1 MELKLNIPTELNE
14 ITLKQ
19 YKKFISIGENNQDPN
34 FIQAKMIEIFC
45 GVSHKF
51 ATLMKYSDV
60 EEITGM
66 INKLLIQQPKLVNTF
81 KMDGIEYGFIPDL
94 DDMTLGEYIDL
105 DTYTGDN
112 NNIEVAMNVLYRPIV
127 TKLKNKYVI
136 EKYNPDNRDKM
147 LNMPMDAV
155 VSSLFFFSEFRTGVV
170 GNYPELFEQTTEN
183 QFGGVQNFARK
194 YGWYQSL
201 FALSGGDVIRIKN
214 ITELKFHE
222 CFLMLAFMKDK
233 NELEQRELKKKFK

>member
-34 FIQAKMIEIFC
+34 FLQAKMIEIFC

-66 INKLLIQQPKLVNTF
+66 INKLLIQQPKLVTTF

-155 VSSLFFFSEFRTGVV
+155 VSSLFFFLNLGLELSEITLSYLNKPQKINSEEYKILR
-170 GNYPELFEQTTEN
+170 EN
-183 QFGGVQNFARK
+183 MAGISHFLP
-194 YGWYQSL
+194 YL
-201 FALSGGDVIRIKN
+201 EETLS
-214 ITELKFHE
+214 ELKIS
-222 CFLMLAFMKDK
+222 L
-233 NELEQRELKKKFK
+233 N